1 MEVESTVRLP
11 AVGLDPVRAI
21 ARRVLIAIGVLVVVV
36 FIVWLDRTG
45 YNDTSDGAVDLLD
58 AFYYS
63 TVSLSTTGYGDITP
77 VSDSA
82 RIVNVVLITPLRVL
96 FLIVL
101 IGTTLEALTSRGREQ
116 LRLNRWRK
124 TVRDHTVIVGYGVK
138 GRSAVATLLSNGVD
152 PARIVVVDP
161 SSAAITEANE
171 LGLVGVLGDAT
182 RSEVLRRARV
192 PKAGQIIVTTG
203 RDDASVLSTLT
214 ARQLNPSAEI
224 VVAIREEENVGL
236 VRQGGANSVIISS
249 DAVGRLL
256 GLATVSPALGN
267 VLEDLISTGEG
278 LEVAERDVTPREE
291 GQVPRQI
298 DDLVIAVVRDGDALP
313 YYSPAVGHLVRG
325 DRVIVVRPAEELPWA
340 PRPGTSRE
348 ERRAEFDTDSA
359 DTDGWFS
366 DDRSPARRP
375 VDGREADDR
384 ERDGGGA
391 NGSESGPGTPG
402 HR

>member
-1 MEVESTVRLP
+1 VEVEGSVRLP
-11 AVGLDPVRAI
+11 AIGLDPVRAI
-21 ARRVLIAIGVLVVVV
+21 ARRVLIALGVLVVVV

-45 YNDTSDGAVDLLD
+45 YNDTSDGEIDLLD
-58 AFYYS
+58 ALYYS

-101 IGTTLEALTSRGREQ
+101 VGTTLEALTSRGREQ

-138 GRSAVATLLSNGVD
+138 GRSAVATLLSNGVE
-152 PARIVVVDP
+152 AERIVVVDP
-161 SSAAITEANE
+161 SPAAIAEANE

-182 RSEVLRRARV
+182 RSDVLRRARV
-192 PKAGQIIVTTG
+192 PEATQIIVTTG

-214 ARQLNPSAEI
+214 ARQLNPHAEI

-340 PRPGTSRE
+340 PRPGGSTE
-348 ERRAEFDTDSA
+348 EARAEADSNGSDA
-359 DTDGWFS
+359 DGWFS
-366 DDRSPARRP
+366 DDRGSRRKRA
-375 VDGREADDR
+375 DGG
-384 ERDGGGA
+384 ERDDGDA
-391 NGSESGPGTPG
+391 SGSGSGPDPSG
-402 HR
+402 RR

>member
-1 MEVESTVRLP
+1 VEVEGSVRLP
-11 AVGLDPVRAI
+11 AIGLDPVRAI
-21 ARRVLIAIGVLVVVV
+21 ARRVLIALAVLVFVV

-45 YNDTSDGAVDLLD
+45 YNDTSDGEVDLLD
-58 AFYYS
+58 ALYYS

-101 IGTTLEALTSRGREQ
+101 VGTTLEALTSRGREQ

-138 GRSAVATLLSNGVD
+138 GRSAVATLLSNGV
-152 PARIVVVDP
+152 AAERIIVVDP
-161 SSAAITEANE
+161 SPAAIAEANE

-182 RSEVLRRARV
+182 RSDVLRRARV
-192 PKAGQIIVTTG
+192 PEATQIIVTTG

-214 ARQLNPSAEI
+214 ARQLNPHAEI

-340 PRPGTSRE
+340 PRPGGSADE
-348 ERRAEFDTDSA
+348 SRAEADSA
-359 DTDGWFS
+359 GADADGWFS
-366 DDRSPARRP
+366 DDRGSRRKRAQ
-375 VDGREADDR
+375 DG
-384 ERDGGGA
+384 ERDD
-391 NGSESGPGTPG
+391 GSGSGPGPG
-402 HR
+402 PDSSGR

>member
-1 MEVESTVRLP
+1 VEVEGSVRLP

-21 ARRVLIAIGVLVVVV
+21 ARRVLIALGVLVFVV
-36 FIVWLDRTG
+36 FVVWLDRTG

-58 AFYYS
+58 ALYYS

-101 IGTTLEALTSRGREQ
+101 VGTTLEALTSRGREQ

-138 GRSAVATLLSNGVD
+138 GRSAVATLLSNGVE
-152 PARIVVVDP
+152 AERIVVVDP
-161 SSAAITEANE
+161 SPTAIAEANE

-182 RSEVLRRARV
+182 RSDVLRRARV
-192 PKAGQIIVTTG
+192 PDATQIIVTTG

-214 ARQLNPSAEI
+214 ARQLNPDAEI

-340 PRPGTSRE
+340 PRPGGSTE
-348 ERRAEFDTDSA
+348 EARDEA
-359 DTDGWFS
+359 DPNGGDADGWFS
-366 DDRSPARRP
+366 DDRGKRHTRA
-375 VDGREADDR
+375 
-384 ERDGGGA
+384 DGGKQDDGDA
-391 NGSESGPGTPG
+391 SGSGSGPDPSG
-402 HR
+402 RR